1 MNIIL
6 RLRVKHGTPQYLQQQ
21 QLQYITVDSLPQVFV
36 KTERPNPDGHFS
48 FKSILFVI
56 CV

>member
-36 KTERPNPDGHFS
+36 KTERTNPDGHFS